1 MIYRIAIILLFI
13 SKLSAQSV
21 FNYVPNSSFEE
32 YYNLPKEL
40 SATHNDFIN
49 KSKYWTTANTA
60 TSDLIHTTTDTKFWY
75 NLAKPHN
82 GNMYAGI
89 LINDVDYAEYLKIEL
104 KDDLVPGQTYYG
116 EFWVKTPQSFM
127 GEKVGAIQLNNQFGL
142 LADDNFFFENTKL
155 IQKKVNV
162 SANGI
167 KTDPNNW
174 VKIGAEFKV
183 DKPCSNI
190 YIGQFATPKKDI
202 AIGYFFI
209 DDVFIGGTGDMK
221 YIKPMSE
228 ITTNATTSFD
238 NILFENGKS
247 ELKPSSFAQL
257 DVIIAAIKQTNKSCV
272 IIGHT
277 DNEGSKEF
285 NQQLSLQ
292 RAFSVQKYFIKY
304 GIPEKNIECIG
315 KGESEP
321 IDSNNTDEGKQKN
334 RRVELILK

>member
-1 MIYRIAIILLFI
+1 M
-13 SKLSAQSV
+13 
-21 FNYVPNSSFEE
+21 
-32 YYNLPKEL
+32 
-40 SATHNDFIN
+40 
-49 KSKYWTTANTA
+49 
-60 TSDLIHTTTDTKFWY
+60 
-75 NLAKPHN
+75 
-82 GNMYAGI
+82 
-89 LINDVDYAEYLKIEL
+89 
-104 KDDLVPGQTYYG
+104 VPGQTYYG